1 MTSDDDLARAEA
13 LAAFRPGARVYIQGA
28 GGEPLALREM
38 LAAAPEVLAGVS
50 LTSCL
55 LPGMNEFDYAALN
68 PAVRLTTF
76 MLPAACR
83 ASFTAGRVNV
93 RPMSYSQ
100 IAVALT
106 DDNFDLAIFQMT
118 PPDAEGWC
126 GFGPCADFAGL
137 VFPRAKRRLAFI
149 NPGLPRVVRG
159 PRVRREAIDI
169 AIDAPGAF
177 ITAAEEAPSAERA
190 AIAALVAAHVPD
202 GASLQSGIGGAP
214 AAALACL
221 THHRGLVVRS
231 GMVTSGYR
239 DLALAGAL
247 AEDADHIT
255 GLAIGSPDFMVW
267 AAGAFIF
274 ADALTTHGAGGLA
287 ATPRFTAI
295 NSALEVDLFGQVNLE
310 WREGRLFG
318 GLGGAPDFARAAR
331 RSEAGRSILALPAT
345 AKGGRLSRIVP
356 RLMTPTV
363 SLSRDDADL
372 IITEH
377 GVADLRGADM
387 QSRARRLIAI
397 AAPDQREGLGR
408 AWRDM
413 GLF

>member
-1 MTSDDDLARAEA
+1 VSTGGDLARAEA
-13 LAAFRPGARVYIQGA
+13 LAAFRPGGRVYIQGA

-38 LAAAPEVLAGVS
+38 LTAAPEVLADVS

-68 PAVRLTTF
+68 PTSHMTTF
-76 MLPAACR
+76 MLPAAFR

-93 RPMSYSQ
+93 RPMPYSQ
-100 IAVALT
+100 IAADLAG
-106 DDNFDLAIFQMT
+106 DSFDLAIFQVT
-118 PPDAEGWC
+118 PPDAEGLC

-137 VFPRAKRRLAFI
+137 VFPRAKRRVAFI
-149 NPGLPRVVRG
+149 NPALPPVARG

-177 ITAAEEAPSAERA
+177 ITAAEEAPSAEHS
-190 AIAALVAAHVPD
+190 AIAALVAAQVPD
-202 GASLQSGIGGAP
+202 GAALQSGIGGAP
-214 AAALACL
+214 AAALAGL
-221 THHRGLVVRS
+221 TGHRGLVVRS
-231 GMVTSGYR
+231 GMVTEGYR
-239 DLALAGAL
+239 ELATAGAL
-247 AEDADHIT
+247 ADGAAHIT
-255 GLAIGSPDFMVW
+255 GLAIGSPDFMAW
-267 AAGAFIF
+267 AAGAFVF
-274 ADALTTHGAGGLA
+274 ADAFTTHGAEGLA

-318 GLGGAPDFARAAR
+318 GLGGAPDFSRAAR
-331 RSEAGRSILALPAT
+331 RSEGGRSILALPAT

-356 RLMTPTV
+356 RLATPTI

-377 GVADLRGADM
+377 GAADLRGADL
-387 QSRARRLIAI
+387 QTRACRLIAI
-397 AAPDQREGLGR
+397 AAPDQREGLER

-413 GLF
+413 GPF

>member
-1 MTSDDDLARAEA
+1 MSTTGDLDRAEA
-13 LAAFRPGARVYIQGA
+13 LAAFSPGARVYIQGA

-38 LAAAPEVLAGVS
+38 LAAAPEALADVN

-55 LPGMNEFDYAALN
+55 LPGMNEFDYVALN
-68 PAVRLTTF
+68 PTARLTTF
-76 MLPAACR
+76 MLPAASR
-83 ASFTAGRVNV
+83 ASFIEGRVSV
-93 RPMSYSQ
+93 RPMPYSQ
-100 IAVALT
+100 IAADLAG
-106 DDNFDLAIFQMT
+106 DIFDLAIFQVT
-118 PPDAEGWC
+118 PPDAAGWC

-137 VFPRAKRRLAFI
+137 VFSRAKRRIGFI
-149 NPGLPRVVRG
+149 NADLPRVGRG
-159 PRVRREAIDI
+159 PRVRRDAIDI
-169 AIDAPGAF
+169 AIDARGPF

-202 GASLQSGIGGAP
+202 GAALQTGIGGAP
-214 AAALACL
+214 AAALASL
-221 THHRGLVVRS
+221 IAHRGLVVRS
-231 GMVTSGYR
+231 GMVTEGYR

-247 AEDADHIT
+247 AEGADHIT
-255 GLAIGSPDFMVW
+255 GLAMGSRDFMGW
-267 AAGAFIF
+267 AAGAFTF
-274 ADALTTHGAGGLA
+274 ADAFTTHGAAALA

-310 WREGRLFG
+310 WRKGRLFG

-331 RSEAGRSILALPAT
+331 RSEGGRSILALPAT

-377 GVADLRGADM
+377 GAADLRGADLHT
-387 QSRARRLIAI
+387 RARRLIAI
-397 AAPDQREGLGR
+397 AAPDQRAGLER
-408 AWRDM
+408 AWRGM
-413 GLF
+413 GPF